1 MKISDQQI
9 EFINAHF
16 HEGISGAELEKSKFQ
31 ELNTSEELHYLSTY
45 WNWDNGVK
53 VLQWIIES
61 PLCSEATALE
71 IFWLSQPHDFQ
82 CYKLDMVLEDTIKN
96 DILNL
101 IKIILKNYTNNFYQ
115 KTTINFDPESYCE
128 NEFSIPDWIYEKIIG
143 EESYIYYEEEDIE
156 DWSDVDWENNINRSK
171 SAIELFNIAYFMDEP
186 EQADFILQHS
196 FCDKGIAVLVFWRL
210 YNECSIYTVTNKK
223 LKTIINDVLNNI
235 YPEVL
240 SYDPQMDEK
249 VIYKKKKIAWEIPEI
264 FREPIENING
274 IKDWH

>member
-9 EFINAHF
+9 EFITAHF

-45 WNWDNGVK
+45 WNWDNGVQ

-71 IFWLSQPHDFQ
+71 IFWLAQPQDLQ
-82 CYKLDMVLEDTIKN
+82 CYKLDMILNDTSKN
-96 DILNL
+96 DMFNL
-101 IKIILKNYTNNFYQ
+101 IKIILKNYPNNFYQ
-115 KTTINFDPESYCE
+115 KTTINFDPESYCK
-128 NEFSIPDWIYEKIIG
+128 NEFSIPDWIYEKTIG
-143 EESYIYYEEEDIE
+143 KESYIYYEEEDIE
-156 DWSDVDWENNINRSK
+156 DWFDVDWENNIKSSK

-210 YNECSIYTVTNKK
+210 YNECSIYTATNKK

-249 VIYKKKKIAWEIPEI
+249 VIYKKKKIAWKIPEI
-264 FREPIENING
+264 FRKPIENING
-274 IKDWH
+274 IKD